1 MTSDLHLNLYQM
13 SIESNSW
20 EAGPRLRMQLK
31 LFPTVGVSTFNKSE
45 VIRISDILQYWEI
58 SVVDLFGP
66 YELLNFTLVGPYS
79 YCKFS
84 AIHCISALNL

>member
-1 MTSDLHLNLYQM
+1 MTRDLNLDLYQM
-13 SIESNSW
+13 LIESNSW
-20 EAGPRLRMQLK
+20 EEGPRLRMQLK
-31 LFPTVGVSTFNKSE
+31 LFPTVGVSTFNRSE

-66 YELLNFTLVGPYS
+66 YELLNFTLLGPYS

-84 AIHCISALNL
+84 ALHY